1 MGYFLKKT
9 KRKNDVYLQIYE
21 SHRDPVKKYAV
32 HSSVEV
38 IGYVKELM
46 AQGIQDPYQ
55 YAQEKIDDLTRE
67 LREVQKAK
75 KIQKIGSTPIRN
87 VGYFMLSQLY
97 RQLGI
102 SKYIDI
108 LASSR
113 EFQFSIDQL
122 LQSLIYARF
131 INPCSK
137 KRTVE
142 EAFPLLYQPVQFSED
157 QVYDGIEFLGN
168 EYEKVIEILNHQ
180 MPVVHRRKTDTVYFD
195 CTNFYFEIDREDE
208 WRRKGPSKENR
219 HDPII
224 GMGLLLDS
232 AQIPMGMKIYP
243 GNQSEKPIMRTVI
256 KELKVRH
263 NITGRTVHV
272 ADKGLNCGD
281 NIIEAVRDGDGY
293 IFSRSPKTI
302 SETELDWVLNPD
314 GYTDVVDAAGLPVY
328 KIKSKIDLVD
338 VTYTDVNGKK
348 KHQSLKQ
355 KWVATMNYSLQRKQ
369 LLEIDKLVNNAAN
382 LNMSKAK
389 RSEYGDA
396 ATYVKFCAVDP
407 TTGETTGD
415 VRPYID
421 QDAVDRAKKVAGY
434 NLISSSELEMDPQ
447 EIYSVYHNLWRIEES
462 FRILKSQLATRP
474 IYLQKENTIKGHL
487 LVCYMAVTML
497 RLIQFKKLNGA
508 LNAGEIV
515 NFIKQFNV
523 HYGAKE
529 CINLLTNSAAVQTI
543 AKTYKAPIDNY
554 YLSHL
559 QIERMMHP

>member
-1 MGYFLKKT
+1 MAYFVKKT

-21 SHRDPVKKYAV
+21 SHHDPVKKYAV

-38 IGYVKELM
+38 LGYKSDLI
-46 AQGIQDPYQ
+46 AQGIKDPFA
-55 YAQEKIDDLTRE
+55 YAQEKVDDLNRE
-67 LREVQKAK
+67 LREARQAK
-75 KIQKIGSTPIRN
+75 KIQKIGTTPMRN

-97 RQLGI
+97 EQLGI

-113 EFQFSIDQL
+113 SFQFSLDQL

-131 INPCSK
+131 IHPCSK
-137 KRTVE
+137 KKSVE
-142 EAFPLLYQPVQFSED
+142 EVFPLLYQSVSFSED

-180 MPVVHRRKTDTVYFD
+180 MPAVHRRKTDTVYFD

-208 WRRKGPSKENR
+208 WRRKGPCKENR

-243 GNQSEKPIMRTVI
+243 GNQSEKPVLRTVV
-256 KELKVRH
+256 KELKERH
-263 NITGRTVHV
+263 NITGRTIQV

-302 SETELDWVLNPD
+302 SEEDLKWVLNPD
-314 GYTDVVDAAGLPVY
+314 DYTDVLDVENAPVY
-328 KIKSKIDLVD
+328 KIKSKEMQVD
-338 VTYTDVNGKK
+338 VTYTSTDGTKK
-348 KHQSLKQ
+348 TQSLKQ
-355 KWVATMNYSLQRKQ
+355 KWVATMNYSLRRKQ
-369 LLEIDKLVNNAAN
+369 LAEIDKLVNNAIN
-382 LNMSKAK
+382 LNASKAK
-389 RSEYGDA
+389 RNEYGDA
-396 ATYVKFCAVDP
+396 ATFVKFCAVDRK
-407 TTGETTGD
+407 TGETSEQIKA
-415 VRPYID
+415 YIN
-421 QDAVDRAKKVAGY
+421 QEAVDKAKNVAGF
-434 NLISSSELEMDPQ
+434 NLIVSSELELEPQ

-487 LVCYMAVTML
+487 LVCYMAVTLL
-497 RLIQFKKLNGA
+497 RLIQFKKLKGT
-508 LNAGEIV
+508 LSAGEIID
-515 NFIKQFNV
+515 FIKNFNV
-523 HYGAKE
+523 LYAPKE
-529 CINLLTNSAAVQTI
+529 CLNLLTISRVVKTM
-543 AKTYKAPIDNY
+543 AKTYKAPIENY
-554 YLSHL
+554 YLTHA